1 MQKADSKQAETQKRQ
16 RGPVSHDAT
25 EVVPQLPT
33 VTEKLVGD
41 LGNQEIKHSVRP
53 IFCAQG

>member
-1 MQKADSKQAETQKRQ
+1 M
-16 RGPVSHDAT
+16 SHDAT